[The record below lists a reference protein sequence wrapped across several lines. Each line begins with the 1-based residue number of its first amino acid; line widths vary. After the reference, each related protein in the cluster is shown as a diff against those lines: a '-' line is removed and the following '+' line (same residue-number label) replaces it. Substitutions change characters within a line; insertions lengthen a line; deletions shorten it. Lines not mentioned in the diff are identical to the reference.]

1 MKTELVPQENK
12 TLKMTFEE
20 FDVWSFQQTVHNT
33 EWVNGEAIYKAGVST
48 THQRII
54 LFLSQLFDLYIQLFK
69 LGDLSS
75 APVQI
80 RINDTSVREPDLF
93 FIANDKLHLL
103 SDKRLDGAP
112 TLIVEVVSDGSV
124 KLDRETK
131 WKEYQEAGVSE
142 YWIIDPRPGK
152 ERADFYRQEDGG
164 FVLVATEDDDKFES
178 EALQGFWLQ
187 PSWLWKTTEIQ
198 PLVKMVEITGLSFD
212 EIGQKLSNNT

>member
-1 MKTELVPQENK
+1 MKTDIAQQENK

-20 FDVWSFQQTVHNT
+20 YDIWSFQQTVHNT
-33 EWVNGEAIYKAGVST
+33 EWVNGEVIYKVGVST

-54 LFLSQLFDLYIQLFK
+54 LFLSQLFDLYIQLNK
-69 LGDLSS
+69 LGELSS

-80 RINDTSVREPDLF
+80 HINETSVREPDLF

-103 SDKRLDGAP
+103 SDKRLNGAP

-152 ERADFYRQEDGG
+152 ERADFYRQEEGG
-164 FVLVATEDDDKFES
+164 FVLIATEEDDRYES
-178 EALQGFWLQ
+178 EALIGFWLQ
-187 PSWLWKTTEIQ
+187 PSWLWKTAEIQ

-212 EIGQKLSNNT
+212 EIGQKLANNS